1 MNAKKALIMKRMD
14 NVATVIQDVE
24 VDDVVVARLGT
35 DQFTV
40 KAREKIPFGFKVAVK
55 SISKGEAII
64 KYGEVI
70 GKARTKIE
78 EGALVHIHNLEG
90 TRGRG
95 DLNSRRVQP

>member
-1 MNAKKALIMKRMD
+1 MSVKDALIMKRVD

-24 VDDVVVARLGT
+24 VDDVVVARLGKEN
-35 DQFTV
+35 FTI

-55 SISKGEAII
+55 SISKEESIL

-95 DLNSRRVQP
+95 DLDRRRVQP